1 MHILRNSTIFA
12 LGSCNCV
19 SQVTAQAFEEVKLQ
33 VASSIQHYTILQE
46 QLRRLE
52 HDNKRVK
59 DLLEAE
65 KRDSALMAGQ
75 NQKLLKDIQTAD
87 SEVAQYREQRDS
99 LMLEISS
106 HKTTI
111 VTYDGRFTDLQRQ
124 INMLHGALQAERKD
138 NDQMRSLLQDSREQV
153 IKIGTPSFSKNSSDS
168 DDSKERQAIKS
179 LHSRLMEKEEECF
192 SLKKLLESH
201 NAGSE
206 TARADAVASRDS
218 GSLQFEINDMK
229 KIIARVQA
237 ENEILKLQLQA
248 AQAQLRQHE
257 HAIGVN
263 SSSTVDVVSA
273 RAHSDYGANS
283 TTVVS
288 SNDVH
293 SKNVASEQP
302 ASGSRP
308 SSGSISDGISEIG
321 SFFGS
326 FASRVQSSVAHA
338 ATSVSTVAS
347 SVTSATGSFTTTAFS
362 NTSAAAV
369 SSSSSSSSS
378 STAAAVSSSS
388 ITSSS
393 THKTSSSL
401 TVESV
406 SVLKENAHVSRTLI
420 SQPSASTFIVDV
432 QNQLPPSSQS
442 ITVSTEAPAAPS
454 VVGTGL
460 FITSSKTQESPVRF
474 AVVSGTEW
482 PRSCL
487 LACAVAQGCAA
498 HRYQHLIQSI
508 LKGSPASFVDT
519 IQPNDVLVSMFM
531 LLFLHG
537 AAHSLLPAASG

>member
-1 MHILRNSTIFA
+1 M
-12 LGSCNCV
+12 
-19 SQVTAQAFEEVKLQ
+19 Q

-153 IKIGTPSFSKNSSDS
+153 IKIGTPSFSNSSGS

-179 LHSRLMEKEEECF
+179 LHSRLMEKEEECL
-192 SLKKLLESH
+192 SLKKLLQSL

-206 TARADAVASRDS
+206 KQTARADAVASRDS
-218 GSLQFEINDMK
+218 SSLQLEINEMK
-229 KIIARVQA
+229 KISASVQA
-237 ENEILKLQLQA
+237 ENEVVKLQLQSA
-248 AQAQLRQHE
+248 HAHLRQHE
-257 HAIGVN
+257 HTIGLN
-263 SSSTVDVVSA
+263 SRSAAVDVVSA
-273 RAHSDYGANS
+273 RAHSDYGASS
-283 TTVVS
+283 TAVVS

-293 SKNVASEQP
+293 SKSVVSEQT

-321 SFFGS
+321 AFFGS
-326 FASRVQSSVAHA
+326 VASRVQSSVVHA

-378 STAAAVSSSS
+378 S
-388 ITSSS
+388 S

-406 SVLKENAHVSRTLI
+406 SVLKENVQVSGNLI
-420 SQPSASTFIVDV
+420 SQSSASPFIVDV
-432 QNQLPPSSQS
+432 QNQSRPSSQS
-442 ITVSTEAPAAPS
+442 ITAPTEAPAAPT
-454 VVGTGL
+454 VGTGL
-460 FITSSKTQESPVRF
+460 FITSSKTQDSPVRC
-474 AVVSGTEW
+474 
-482 PRSCL
+482 SCF
-487 LACAVAQGCAA
+487 
-498 HRYQHLIQSI
+498 RR
-508 LKGSPASFVDT
+508 
-519 IQPNDVLVSMFM
+519 
-531 LLFLHG
+531 
-537 AAHSLLPAASG
+537 